1 MPLLGS
7 MSDEARSALREAI
20 GFAVQECADN
30 TRHGVTCFAA
40 GFVEGVVEQ
49 GILGDDEA
57 ILVGWSLAAF
67 IVRDRFLAALLGESW
82 GRFEEFWDLG

>member
-1 MPLLGS
+1 VVVLL
-7 MSDEARSALREAI
+7 
-20 GFAVQECADN
+20 
-30 TRHGVTCFAA
+30 
-40 GFVEGVVEQ
+40 VVACSPS
-49 GILGDDEA
+49 DDEA